1 MVGFMILMV
10 DWLISCVASVCSW
23 LLSFSM
29 LVVAKVKFPLLVVVM
44 VVVQMLV
51 VDKLIFKC
59 WWLQ

>member
-29 LVVAKVKFPLLVVVM
+29 LVVAKVNFPLLV

>member
-29 LVVAKVKFPLLVVVM
+29 LVVAKVNFPLLV

-51 VDKLIFKC
+51 VDKLIFNC